1 MKELSEEYF
10 DKKFESLKDGLN
22 QNIDKKFNEMYG
34 TMTSHHLF
42 VVKQLQEQS
51 DIVLQHT
58 GDIRE
63 IKKKITDLQSARSFW
78 IRCSVGFVSVVTFLI
93 LLWKM
98 ISERWI

>member
-1 MKELSEEYF
+1 MRELSEEYF

-22 QNIDKKFNEMYG
+22 QNIDKKFSEMYG
-34 TMTSHHLF
+34 TMTSHHLY

-63 IKKKITDLQSARSFW
+63 IKKKIIDLQSARSFW
-78 IRCSVGFVSVVTFLI
+78 IRCSVGFASVVTFLI
-93 LLWKM
+93 LLWK
-98 ISERWI
+98 ILSER

>member
-1 MKELSEEYF
+1 MNELSEEYF
-10 DKKFESLKDGLN
+10 NKQFEDLKQGLN
-22 QNIDKKFNEMYG
+22 QNIDKKFDAMYG
-34 TMTSHHLF
+34 TMTGHHSY

-78 IRCSVGFVSVVTFLI
+78 IRCSVGFAGVVTFLI
-93 LLWKM
+93 LLWK
-98 ISERWI
+98 IWSER